1 MSQSTYLG
9 MGTGLGTLTVVA
21 DGQFGSAGKGHVT
34 EMLSSPAI
42 QGGREVIGVRVGGH
56 NAGHIV
62 HGLCP
67 NVDYDLGHPITEG
80 QTCNGGE
87 PYEEHV
93 QRNALLPDGTRG
105 TRWLG
110 HPWRLRTI
118 PVQVV
123 TNPAAKLVIAQ
134 GSEVDRRVLMR
145 EITELESAGYEVR
158 SRLMVDEKATLLE
171 QRHIDM
177 EVADGMNARLGSTA
191 KGVGAARADRIW
203 RYARLYGD
211 VYSDFATDTVAYMY
225 RRLNSGASV
234 IIEGVQ
240 GYGLSQYGGFYPKCT
255 SSGTT
260 AIDFL
265 SMAGLSPW
273 HESIGHFEAWVVARV
288 RPIRVAG
295 NSGPLKGE
303 TTWAD
308 LGLKEEKTTVTMKT
322 RRVGEW
328 DGELVRKALQANG
341 GRRVRLAITM
351 MDHLVP
357 GLAGLDNRL
366 DAASMKV
373 LDDQAYKAFLEET
386 RRIEDD
392 LNTPISWIGTGPT
405 TGLWLR

>member
-1 MSQSTYLG
+1 MNMRYHG
-9 MGTGLGTLTVVA
+9 AGLGLGRLTVVS

-34 EMLSSPAI
+34 EMLSSPENN
-42 QGGREVIGVRVGGH
+42 GGREVIGVRVGGH

-67 NVDYDLGHPITEG
+67 NVDDDLGHPITEG

-110 HPWRLRTI
+110 HPWRLRTV
-118 PVQVV
+118 PVQAV
-123 TNPAAKLVIAQ
+123 TNPSAKLVIAQ
-134 GSEVDRRVLMR
+134 GSEVDPRVLYR
-145 EITELESAGYEVR
+145 EIAELESAGYEVR
-158 SRLMVDEKATLLE
+158 SRLMVDAKATLLE

-203 RYARLYGD
+203 RYARLWGD
-211 VYSDFATDTVAYMY
+211 DHIEFSDNTVPYLY
-225 RRLNSGASV
+225 RRLTQGAHV

-240 GYGLSQYGGFYPKCT
+240 GYGLSQYGGFYPQCT

-273 HESIGHFEAWVVARV
+273 HESVGDFQSWLVARV

-328 DGELVRKALQANG
+328 DGDLVRRAIQANG
-341 GRRVRLAITM
+341 GRAVKLAITM
-351 MDHLVP
+351 FDHLIP
-357 GLAGLDNRL
+357 ELAGMNNSMDLGKFSHL
-366 DAASMKV
+366 GDAAYERYAAE
-373 LDDQAYKAFLEET
+373 QY
-386 RRIEDD
+386 RIEDD
-392 LNTPISWIGTGPT
+392 LGKPISWIGTGPT